1 MRWSPQWQNYKF
13 RAPQGRTGQHSL
25 TRVHRQ
31 YVLLFTLSMTAA
43 SLIFWLP
50 AIYVTHQNSSVLT
63 SLYLDQNPS
72 LILGL
77 SQDLLWLQVSFIIG
91 ILTLSFS
98 SYQIA
103 KRVMN
108 RLSGPL
114 LKIEEKLNAM
124 NEGKRVE
131 IDSDRNQ
138 DKIYDKFLDLV
149 ERTQEEREDL
159 LEILNSVQISVS
171 DKNNYL
177 LIDVLKRRLQSNF
190 RPPMASE
197 SVDHPSQVP
206 SKRMVS

>member
-13 RAPQGRTGQHSL
+13 RAPQEHDGQHSL
-25 TRVHRQ
+25 SRVHRQ

-50 AIYVTHQNSSVLT
+50 AIYVTHQNSTVLT

-77 SQDLLWLQVSFIIG
+77 DQDLLWLQISFLIG
-91 ILTLSFS
+91 ILTLSIS

-114 LKIEEKLNAM
+114 LKIEEKLNVL
-124 NEGKRVE
+124 NEGKRFDINAE
-131 IDSDRNQ
+131 KNQ
-138 DKIYDKFLDLV
+138 DKIYDKFLDFV
-149 ERTQEEREDL
+149 ERVQDDREEQ
-159 LEILNSVQISVS
+159 LEILNSIQIPVS
-171 DKNNYL
+171 DKNNFL
-177 LIDVLKRRLQSNF
+177 LIDVLRRRLKSEFKPAPVSENSEQTGAT
-190 RPPMASE
+190 AS
-197 SVDHPSQVP
+197 
-206 SKRMVS
+206 RRLVS